1 MNLGQAFLVDFSLS
15 PAHIYGA
22 ICIVIVIVIV
32 RFLRFRKGQQVVHG
46 PEKKI
51 Q

>member
-22 ICIVIVIVIV
+22 ICIVIVIEQPMCQIS
-32 RFLRFRKGQQVVHG
+32 Q
-46 PEKKI
+46 I
-51 Q
+51 